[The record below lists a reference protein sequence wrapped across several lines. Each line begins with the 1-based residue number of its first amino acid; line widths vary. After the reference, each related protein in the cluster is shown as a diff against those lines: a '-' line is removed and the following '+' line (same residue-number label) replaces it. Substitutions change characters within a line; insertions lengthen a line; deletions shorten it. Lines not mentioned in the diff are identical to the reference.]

1 MSGKISRRRA
11 IAAGTVSTGALFAS
25 STAAVSD
32 NLLPDVWGNDFLRQ
46 WSPPKNVKRDLT
58 PGPSPIRLSC
68 AGYGISL
75 RKRQGQNDIVPLGEQ
90 VKSVRDNGYTAVE
103 SSSMNWLE
111 LPDSQI
117 RELRAALK
125 QHDVLF
131 YTLHQWQNILDPDPE
146 RAERNIRGIITGIE
160 SAERIGV
167 ENVVMHTGG
176 RNPHNVSG
184 PHKDNWTQ
192 ETWNMGVAVTK
203 RILKDTSG
211 SKVNL
216 AFEAV
221 NCNNNNTPQ
230 SHVRLREDVGDP
242 RVKVC
247 LDPTNM
253 MHPGVYFRTTE
264 LLNQCFDLIG
274 EDIMFCHAKD
284 STWEGMSAAVHEGAV
299 LGEGTMD
306 YAQFLAR
313 LSRMKYPR
321 AMLIEHL
328 PNDQYPQCRQ
338 HLLDV
343 AEKIGVKIYS

>member
-1 MSGKISRRRA
+1 MSGKISRRKA
-11 IAAGTVSTGALFAS
+11 LAAATVSAGACLAS
-25 STAAVSD
+25 SPSPVSAD
-32 NLLPDVWGNDFLRQ
+32 LLPDVWGEDFMRQ

-58 PGPSPIRLSC
+58 PGKTPIRLSC
-68 AGYGISL
+68 AGYGIHL
-75 RKRQGQNDIVPLGEQ
+75 PRGNQTKLVPLGEQ
-90 VKSVRDNGYTAVE
+90 VKRVRDNGYTAVE
-103 SSSMNWLE
+103 SSSMNWLD
-111 LPDSQI
+111 LPDSKV
-117 RELRAALK
+117 RELQAALK

-131 YTLHQWQNILDPDPE
+131 YTLHQWQNIQDPDKE
-146 RAERNIRGIITGIE
+146 KAERNIRGIITGIE

-167 ENVVMHTGG
+167 ANVVMHIGG
-176 RNPHNVSG
+176 RSSG
-184 PHKDNWTQ
+184 PPTLAHPDNWTR
-192 ETWNMGVAVTK
+192 ETWEAGIAVTK
-203 RILKDTSG
+203 RILKDTAG

-221 NCNNNNTPQ
+221 NCLSNNTPQ
-230 SHVRLREDVGDP
+230 SHVRIRGDVGDP

-264 LLNQCFDLIG
+264 LINQCFDLIG
-274 EDIMFCHAKD
+274 EDVMFCHAKD

-299 LGEGTMD
+299 LGTGTMD

-321 AMLIEHL
+321 ALLIEHL

-343 AEKIGVKIYS
+343 AAEIGVTIYS